1 MKSKVVYIAFLFV
14 FIFSTTTVTAQMVDR
29 SVGASQYKRTKNK
42 KGKPKDFVEVTVDY
56 YTKELSLDDFQVAA
70 VKEVLEEQKYA
81 INTLD
86 ADQSITLAEKKDK
99 ANAINEKID
108 SGIKP
113 LLSAEQL
120 KKYLA
125 IQEKRKK
132 SQS

>member
-1 MKSKVVYIAFLFV
+1 MKSKVVYIAFLFI
-14 FIFSTTTVTAQMVDR
+14 FIFGTTTVTAQMMDR
-29 SVGASQYKRTKNK
+29 SVGASQYKRPKNK
-42 KGKPKDFVEVTVDY
+42 KGKPKDFVDVTVDY

-70 VKEVLEEQKYA
+70 VREVLEEQKYA

-86 ADQSITLAEKKDK
+86 ADQNMTMAEKKDK
-99 ANAINEKID
+99 ANIINEKID